1 MIIEEIIPQNTLNE
15 MIDYLYSNG
24 LIIKNNELGVTHIPI
39 IIYPS
44 PIIKSF
50 FDNSILPNCI

>member
-1 MIIEEIIPQNTLNE
+1 MNIEETIPQNILNE

-44 PIIKSF
+44 PII
-50 FDNSILPNCI
+50 